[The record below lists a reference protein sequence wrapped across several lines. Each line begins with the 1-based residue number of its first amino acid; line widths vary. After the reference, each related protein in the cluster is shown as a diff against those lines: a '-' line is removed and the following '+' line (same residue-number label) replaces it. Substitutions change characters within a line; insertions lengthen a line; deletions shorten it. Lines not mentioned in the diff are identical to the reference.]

1 MKKKLEAELISIAHR
16 ILKLK
21 NKSELVQLHQETQK
35 LYEKLSVLRFWE
47 ENFSDVKPTIG
58 HAELEEKLELGFE
71 NNPSNT
77 EIETETQSVEENET
91 EHSSP
96 ENYRDE
102 QAKQT
107 NDDVNDTINEKEEA
121 TSVEE
126 TKPFS
131 NEIIFDIP
139 EPKAETPKLTLE
151 DLLSDV
157 HSDPVFERVA
167 KSEEKEGSSES
178 EQVKQIAEEPLNEI
192 EEEQEDET
200 DEEENEIIEDEP
212 AEEEIVAETEETPE
226 ISEEIIEE
234 GAITPSKEKSNPKNG
249 NSKKTITLGLNDRIA
264 FEKHLF
270 GGSAA
275 DLNRVISQLITYD
288 TFQEAQDFIEDM
300 VKPDYHNWEGKE
312 EYALRF
318 MDIVEKKF
326 N

>member
-21 NKSELVQLHQETQK
+21 NKSELIQLHQETQK

-71 NNPSNT
+71 NNPSET
-77 EIETETQSVEENET
+77 EIETETQSVEENQVEET
-91 EHSSP
+91 L
-96 ENYRDE
+96 
-102 QAKQT
+102 
-107 NDDVNDTINEKEEA
+107 DDVNDTIAQEIEA
-121 TSVEE
+121 TSEE
-126 TKPFS
+126 EIKPFN

-139 EPKAETPKLTLE
+139 EPKVEAPKLTLE

-167 KSEEKEGSSES
+167 KSEEKEDSRTKD
-178 EQVKQIAEEPLNEI
+178 EQAKQIVEEPSNEI
-192 EEEQEDET
+192 EEEKETEEVED
-200 DEEENEIIEDEP
+200 EIIEDEP
-212 AEEEIVAETEETPE
+212 AEEEIVAETEEETEETP
-226 ISEEIIEE
+226 EEIIQEE
-234 GAITPSKEKSNPKNG
+234 PITPSKEKPNQKNG
-249 NSKKTITLGLNDRIA
+249 NAKKTITLGLNDRIA

-270 GGSAA
+270 GGSGA

>member
-47 ENFSDVKPTIG
+47 ENFDETKPTIG
-58 HAELEEKLELGFE
+58 HAELEEKLDSVFE
-71 NNPSNT
+71 NQEAVQENSNVA
-77 EIETETQSVEENET
+77 IEENIDEDSSKET
-91 EHSSP
+91 LDDAE
-96 ENYRDE
+96 EIKDE
-102 QAKQT
+102 PIAEAK
-107 NDDVNDTINEKEEA
+107 EA
-121 TSVEE
+121 
-126 TKPFS
+126 FS
-131 NEIIFDIP
+131 NEIIFEVA
-139 EPKAETPKLTLE
+139 EPKAPVQKFTLE

-157 HSDPVFERVA
+157 SSDPIFERVVKTDEKKA
-167 KSEEKEGSSES
+167 EVIMPLEEIVEEKETELA
-178 EQVKQIAEEPLNEI
+178 IEETTEEEETI
-192 EEEQEDET
+192 EEEEEEETIDET
-200 DEEENEIIEDEP
+200 LTEENVEENEIDIP
-212 AEEEIVAETEETPE
+212 AEVNVEEPIKPSAE
-226 ISEEIIEE
+226 
-234 GAITPSKEKSNPKNG
+234 
-249 NSKKTITLGLNDRIA
+249 NSKNENKKAITLGLNDRVA

-288 TFQEAQDFIEDM
+288 SFEEAQDFIEEM

-326 N
+326 R